1 MILQRLPSVSS
12 VATASHPAAEPS
24 SDTAMRCSAAEAP
37 ADASLCT
44 ASTGSAAYGITDR
57 PAAGSRGI
65 QAFPAPVAL
74 PLNLTA
80 TADPLEN
87 LA

>member
-1 MILQRLPSVSS
+1 MILQHLLSVSA
-12 VATASHPAAEPS
+12 VAASHPAAEPP
-24 SDTAMRCSAAEAP
+24 T
-37 ADASLCT
+37 DASVCT

-65 QAFPAPVAL
+65 QAFPAPAAL
-74 PLNLTA
+74 PLNLA
-80 TADPLEN
+80 STADPLEN

>member
-1 MILQRLPSVSS
+1 MILQHLPSVSA
-12 VATASHPAAEPS
+12 VAASHPAAEPS
-24 SDTAMRCSAAEAP
+24 SDTAVRCPAAEAP
-37 ADASLCT
+37 TDASVCT

-65 QAFPAPVAL
+65 QAFPAPAAL
-74 PLNLTA
+74 PLNLA
-80 TADPLEN
+80 AAADPLEN